1 MSNLWKISL
10 YLYYL
15 LQLTEFDASEVSN
28 ENDFINLSR
37 NKRFIFSQMFGRKK
51 EVCKPIPGHCEC
63 PPPNCPDCCKP
74 KKPGQKDNKCG
85 GTPEGADGIQAT
97 NLLEALGIQ
106 GTPVSAFGG
115 NFKFPDGLEKSPKTG
130 FRAFAEI
137 YKEDLVQINRYN
149 SSKNV

>member
-1 MSNLWKISL
+1 
-10 YLYYL
+10 
-15 LQLTEFDASEVSN
+15 
-28 ENDFINLSR
+28 
-37 NKRFIFSQMFGRKK
+37 MFGRKK

-63 PPPNCPDCCKP
+63 PPPNCPDCCIPRKL
-74 KKPGQKDNKCG
+74 GQKDNKCG

-149 SSKNV
+149 SSKNVLTTLFRQSVLPILLEITAVFQFSCFLKK

>member
-1 MSNLWKISL
+1 
-10 YLYYL
+10 
-15 LQLTEFDASEVSN
+15 
-28 ENDFINLSR
+28 
-37 NKRFIFSQMFGRKK
+37 MFGGKK

-63 PPPNCPDCCKP
+63 PPPNCPDCCIPRKL
-74 KKPGQKDNKCG
+74 GQKDNKCG
-85 GTPEGADGIQAT
+85 GTPEGADEIQAT

>member
-37 NKRFIFSQMFGRKK
+37 NKRFIFSRMFGGKK

-63 PPPNCPDCCKP
+63 PPPNCPDCCIPRKL
-74 KKPGQKDNKCG
+74 GQKDNKCG

-115 NFKFPDGLEKSPKTG
+115 NFEFPDGLEKSPKTG

>member
-1 MSNLWKISL
+1 MENFFISI
-10 YLYYL
+10 

-37 NKRFIFSQMFGRKK
+37 NKRFIFSRMFGGKK

-63 PPPNCPDCCKP
+63 PPPNCPDCCIPRKL
-74 KKPGQKDNKCG
+74 GQKDNKCG